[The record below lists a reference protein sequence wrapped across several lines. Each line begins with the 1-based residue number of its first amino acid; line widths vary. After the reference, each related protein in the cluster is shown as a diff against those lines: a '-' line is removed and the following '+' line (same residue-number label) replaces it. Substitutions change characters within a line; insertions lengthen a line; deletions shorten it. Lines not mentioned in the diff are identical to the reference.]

1 MCGIVGF
8 VSKEIKIELIE
19 GFLKDITH
27 RGPDSSNYSI
37 IQSGDQFLH
46 IGSARLSIRGDS
58 REDMPMHTESGKVLV
73 YNGEIFDINNLKKL
87 LKNSKEYIGDTR
99 MLLDLLD
106 LDPLLT
112 RKLNGMFS
120 FAFYDNFKN
129 KLYLG
134 RDQLG
139 IKPLNYCV
147 KNNEIFFSS
156 EMSSLV
162 KYSGN
167 NYSTEKESIE
177 KLLIFGGHHYNFD
190 FIKGIKTVQPGEL
203 IEVDLMKNNQIK
215 NIKFNY
221 KNLTE
226 FTNIDFEEL
235 LIEVISDHLD
245 ADTPVDLFLSGG
257 LDSSI
262 LALIIKNKLKRD
274 VRHFSMS
281 FENKSYDESE
291 NIIKISDS
299 LHLKSHIFSF
309 SENNL
314 HNYVNDAIRNMHS
327 LVLDYSFVP
336 TFLLSKEASKHTKA
350 VLSGDGADEL
360 FGGYEWYRG
369 LKYFNLLSF
378 TTKKIIMAS
387 VNKIAFKQNR
397 YSYLSL
403 SKKINYFFKYM
414 AEDPYVQM
422 LVWQSPYQNFD
433 EKKVDLISEGISK
446 YINSNISLEENYR
459 NLDLNYFLYT
469 NVLPKV
475 DIASMSNSLE
485 VRPPYLDNRIV
496 NFAKNN
502 LESNKVGYFRTKKY
516 LRNYID
522 STELKFLNN
531 LPKKGFGF
539 PISLWLEMYG
549 MDEIKQLLKEKQ
561 LFHLDKD
568 NEHLNFILN
577 KENLSPNDEREL
589 WSYYIITK
597 WFLENN
603 ISYR

>member
-1 MCGIVGF
+1 
-8 VSKEIKIELIE
+8 
-19 GFLKDITH
+19 
-27 RGPDSSNYSI
+27 
-37 IQSGDQFLH
+37 
-46 IGSARLSIRGDS
+46 
-58 REDMPMHTESGKVLV
+58 
-73 YNGEIFDINNLKKL
+73 
-87 LKNSKEYIGDTR
+87 
-99 MLLDLLD
+99 
-106 LDPLLT
+106 
-112 RKLNGMFS
+112 
-120 FAFYDNFKN
+120 
-129 KLYLG
+129 
-134 RDQLG
+134 
-139 IKPLNYCV
+139 
-147 KNNEIFFSS
+147 
-156 EMSSLV
+156 
-162 KYSGN
+162 
-167 NYSTEKESIE
+167 
-177 KLLIFGGHHYNFD
+177 
-190 FIKGIKTVQPGEL
+190 
-203 IEVDLMKNNQIK
+203 
-215 NIKFNY
+215 
-221 KNLTE
+221 
-226 FTNIDFEEL
+226 
-235 LIEVISDHLD
+235 
-245 ADTPVDLFLSGG
+245 
-257 LDSSI
+257 
-262 LALIIKNKLKRD
+262 
-274 VRHFSMS
+274 
-281 FENKSYDESE
+281 
-291 NIIKISDS
+291 
-299 LHLKSHIFSF
+299 
-309 SENNL
+309 
-314 HNYVNDAIRNMHS
+314 
-327 LVLDYSFVP
+327 
-336 TFLLSKEASKHTKA
+336 
-350 VLSGDGADEL
+350 
-360 FGGYEWYRG
+360 
-369 LKYFNLLSF
+369 
-378 TTKKIIMAS
+378 
-387 VNKIAFKQNR
+387 
-397 YSYLSL
+397 
-403 SKKINYFFKYM
+403 M

-589 WSYYIITK
+589 WSYYVITK